1 MAEQFDPYRKWLG
14 IPSQNQPPNHYQLLG
29 IPALENDPD
38 VIENAANR
46 QMAHVRT
53 FQNGKHSKAS
63 QQILNELSAAKRCLL
78 ISEKKI
84 DYDAKLK
91 DQLTPA
97 KTDIPTPQSTPPP
110 SLSVQQTPPPPS
122 QPTNQPTA
130 DPVQVRSRR
139 SSAARRHRRKQR
151 KSSAIP
157 MLLGIIVTAIVIG
170 LVILANNRNKMKAS
184 KDNKAS
190 QGQTAQLVSSR
201 TTIDISLFPPA

>member
-1 MAEQFDPYRKWLG
+1 MTEQFDPYRKWLG
-14 IPSQNQPPNHYQLLG
+14 IPSQDQPPNHYQLLG

-53 FQNGKHSKAS
+53 FQTGKHSKVS

-78 ISEKKI
+78 ISEKKA

-97 KTDIPTPQSTPPP
+97 STGAPAGQAALPP
-110 SLSVQQTPPPPS
+110 SPAVQQSPPPPS
-122 QPTNQPTA
+122 EPTS

-139 SSAARRHRRKQR
+139 SSAARRHRRRHR

-157 MLLGIIVTAIVIG
+157 MLLGIIALAVLAGLAI
-170 LVILANNRNKMKAS
+170 LVAHHQKA
-184 KDNKAS
+184 K
-190 QGQTAQLVSSR
+190 TAQQNKPSREQTTQLVFPR
-201 TTIDISLFPPA
+201 KTIETSMVPPA

>member
-14 IPSQNQPPNHYQLLG
+14 IPSQDQPPNHYQLLG

-53 FQNGKHSKAS
+53 FQIGKHSKTS

-78 ISEKKI
+78 ISEKKA

-97 KTDIPTPQSTPPP
+97 STSAPTGQAAALPPSPALQQST
-110 SLSVQQTPPPPS
+110 STV
-122 QPTNQPTA
+122 
-130 DPVQVRSRR
+130 
-139 SSAARRHRRKQR
+139 
-151 KSSAIP
+151 
-157 MLLGIIVTAIVIG
+157 IIF
-170 LVILANNRNKMKAS
+170 L
-184 KDNKAS
+184 
-190 QGQTAQLVSSR
+190 
-201 TTIDISLFPPA
+201 

>member
-14 IPSQNQPPNHYQLLG
+14 IPSQDQPPNHYQLLG

-53 FQNGKHSKAS
+53 FQNGKHSKVS
-63 QQILNELSAAKRCLL
+63 QQILNELSTAKRCLL
-78 ISEKKI
+78 ITEKKV
-84 DYDAKLK
+84 DYDAELK
-91 DQLTPA
+91 NQLASANTGV
-97 KTDIPTPQSTPPP
+97 PTPQRTLPP
-110 SLSVQQTPPPPS
+110 SPTVQQAPPPPS
-122 QPTNQPTA
+122 QPTSQPTG

-170 LVILANNRNKMKAS
+170 LVILAANRKKMKTP
-184 KDNKAS
+184 KDNKSS
-190 QGQTAQLVSSR
+190 QGQTSQLVSPR
-201 TTIDISLFPPA
+201 NAIDTSMVSLA